1 MEIRQIR
8 YALTVARER
17 SFTRASQRLNISQSA
32 ISEQVK
38 ALEGQIGF
46 QLFRRTGR
54 GVEMTELGRTFLSE
68 AERVASDVLGLDDL
82 ARRLQGLGR
91 DSFRLGIGSGLAP
104 LFLPRMFASGVLPAD
119 LHIEISTA
127 PTRVIFDEL
136 QAERL
141 DLGLMIEV
149 PPDRVPTG
157 LAVTRMEEIEMVA
170 LSTAGQKLPV
180 VKNRLDL
187 ARAGHL
193 NFIVS
198 EMSVGYGEAVADMF
212 ASLGLRPRVR
222 AAVDNVDTM
231 KSVVRAT
238 HGVAI
243 VPSSAVDAVH
253 DADLQILRLFPPRCV
268 RAACFTHRRALSR
281 RKQSVLERLFAA
293 LGGDATKVATLQ
305 D

>member
-17 SFTRASQRLNISQSA
+17 SFTRASQRLNVSQSA

-46 QLFRRTGR
+46 DLFRRTGR
-54 GVEMTELGRTFLSE
+54 GVEMTELGRTFLGE
-68 AERVASDVLGLDDL
+68 AERVATDVLGLDDL
-82 ARRLQGLGR
+82 ARRLKGLGR

-104 LFLPRMFASGVLPAD
+104 LFLPRMFAAGVLPAD
-119 LHIEISTA
+119 LHVEISTA

-149 PPDRVPTG
+149 PPDRVPSG
-157 LAVTRMEEIEMVA
+157 LAVTRMEEIEMLA
-170 LSTAGQKLPV
+170 LATAEQKLPV
-180 VKNRLDL
+180 LKGRFDV

-193 NFIVS
+193 NFLMS
-198 EMSVGYGEAVADMF
+198 EMSVGYGEAVADIF
-212 ASLGLRPRVR
+212 ASLGLRPHVR

-238 HGVAI
+238 QAVAI
-243 VPSSAVDAVH
+243 VPASAVDASH
-253 DADLQILRLFPPRCV
+253 DSDLQILSLFPPRHV
-268 RAACFTHRRALSR
+268 RAACYTHRQALSR
-281 RKQSVLERLFAA
+281 RKQAVLERLYAA
-293 LGGDATKVATLQ
+293 LGAPA
-305 D
+305 

>member
-38 ALEGQIGF
+38 SLEAQIGF
-46 QLFRRTGR
+46 ELFRRTGR
-54 GVEMTELGRTFLSE
+54 GVETTELGRTFLGE
-68 AERVASDVLGLDDL
+68 AERVASDVLGLEDM
-82 ARRLQGLGR
+82 ARRLKGLGR

-104 LFLPRMFASGVLPAD
+104 LFLPRMFAAGVLPAD
-119 LHIEISTA
+119 LHVEVTTA
-127 PTRVIFDEL
+127 PTRVIFDQL

-141 DLGLMIEV
+141 DLGIMIEV
-149 PPDRVPTG
+149 PPDRVPSG

-170 LSTAGQKLPV
+170 LATKALKLPV
-180 VKNRLDL
+180 VKNRFDL
-187 ARAGHL
+187 ARAGSL
-193 NFIVS
+193 TFIMS

-212 ASLGLRPRVR
+212 ASLALRPRFL

-238 HGVAI
+238 QGVAI
-243 VPSSAVDAVH
+243 VPASAVDLARDGV
-253 DADLQILRLFPPRCV
+253 DLQILPLFPARHV
-268 RAACFTHRRALSR
+268 RAAGYTHRQALSR
-281 RKQSVLERLFAA
+281 RKQAVIERLYAA
-293 LGGDATKVATLQ
+293 LSPDPA
-305 D
+305 

>member
-38 ALEGQIGF
+38 SLEGRIGF
-46 QLFRRTGR
+46 DLFRRTGR
-54 GVEMTELGRTFLSE
+54 GVDMTELGRTFLGE

-82 ARRLQGLGR
+82 ARRLKGLGR

-104 LFLPRMFASGVLPAD
+104 LFLPRLFAPGVLPAD
-119 LHIEISTA
+119 FHIEVSTA

-141 DLGLMIEV
+141 DLGIMIEV
-149 PPDRVPTG
+149 PPDRVPSG

-170 LSTAGQKLPV
+170 LATSGQKLPV

-193 NFIVS
+193 NFVMS
-198 EMSVGYGEAVADMF
+198 EMSVGYGEAVADIF
-212 ASLGLRPRVR
+212 ASLGLRPRFR

-238 HGVAI
+238 QGVAI
-243 VPSSAVDAVH
+243 VPASAVDAAH
-253 DADLQILRLFPPRCV
+253 DGPDLQILPLFPPRHV
-268 RAACFTHRRALSR
+268 RAACYTHRQALSR
-281 RKQSVLERLFAA
+281 RKQAVLERIFKA
-293 LGGDATKVATLQ
+293 LEHSQ
-305 D
+305 E